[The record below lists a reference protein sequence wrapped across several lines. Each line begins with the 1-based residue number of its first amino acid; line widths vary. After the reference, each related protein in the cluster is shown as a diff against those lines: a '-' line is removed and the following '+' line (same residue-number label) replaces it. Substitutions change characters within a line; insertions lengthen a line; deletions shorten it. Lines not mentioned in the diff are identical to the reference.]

1 MNSQAAFGVEDL
13 TVRIGSA
20 HIVNGVTW
28 SVQRGQT
35 LGVVGESGSG
45 KSMTVLAATG
55 LVPRTTADIGG
66 HAWLGAAGASGDG
79 GERTD
84 LLTLT
89 PQQLGKVLGSRV
101 GFVFQDPST
110 SLNPLLTVERQLTEG
125 LEIHRGLRGAALR
138 RRAVELLELVGIPD
152 PQRRLRAYPH
162 ELSGGM
168 RQRVMIAI
176 ALSCDPDVLI
186 ADEPTTALD
195 VTVQAQILDEVRGLQ
210 ERLGTAVVWITHDLG
225 VVAGLAD
232 DVVVL
237 YGGQVVESA
246 PVDDL
251 FDHQAHPY
259 TRGLMAARPRLGRA
273 GTELVTIPGS
283 PPDPKHLPEGCVFW
297 DRCELRADPRCETT
311 RPELLEIGPRRAV
324 RSFCA
329 EETP

>member
-1 MNSQAAFGVEDL
+1 MTATEAAFGVEDL
-13 TVRIGSA
+13 TVRIGDA
-20 HIVNGVTW
+20 HIVNGVSW
-28 SVQRGQT
+28 SVERGET
-35 LGVVGESGSG
+35 IGIVGESGSG

-55 LVPRTTADIGG
+55 LVPRTTAEIGG
-66 HAWLGAAGASGDG
+66 HAWLGAVEGQGRA
-79 GERTD
+79 D
-84 LLTLT
+84 LLTLS
-89 PQQLGKVLGSRV
+89 PHELERVLGSRI

-125 LEIHRGLRGAALR
+125 LEIHRGLRGSALR

-152 PQRRLRAYPH
+152 PERRLRAYPH

-195 VTVQAQILDEVRGLQ
+195 VTVQAQILDEVRSLQ
-210 ERLGTAVVWITHDLG
+210 QRLGTAVVWITHDLG

-246 PVDDL
+246 PVDEL
-251 FDHQAHPY
+251 FAHQAHPY
-259 TRGLMAARPRLGRA
+259 TRGLMAARPRLGTA

-283 PPDPKHLPEGCVFW
+283 PPDPRHLPPGCVFW
-297 DRCELRADPRCETT
+297 DRCDLRADPRCETE
-311 RPELLEIGPRRAV
+311 RPELVDIAPRHAV

-329 EETP
+329 QETS